1 MSHKSLK
8 LFTFLGHPVD
18 HNNNQFNWLSKA
30 SSIIEEDALD
40 ITDSYEKIKFTIKLT
55 YNDSLKQNVIKK
67 LRTYPKFKTAVRF
80 ENYLDLVTDFKI
92 RRCFKRFLL
101 RVYDLEIEKGH
112 YGRKTCKEGANF
124 VLPG

>member
-1 MSHKSLK
+1 MILLK
-8 LFTFLGHPVD
+8 NL
-18 HNNNQFNWLSKA
+18 
-30 SSIIEEDALD
+30 
-40 ITDSYEKIKFTIKLT
+40 
-55 YNDSLKQNVIKK
+55 IKK

-80 ENYLDLVTDFKI
+80 ENYLDFVTDFTI
-92 RRCFKRFLL
+92 RRCFTRFLL